1 MSDTCSR
8 EVSLKVFD
16 LYVERKL
23 GAGNRASFFISASLP
38 ALLIMLVSLL
48 LVVSLTFITSM
59 ALSMEEVMVGL
70 GCGHLLV
77 DGIFSSDD
85 DIFYSVDAVRTSEA
99 LAFSG
104 KANAALYLKGVD
116 FQSYFN
122 QRRLDCLNLESVGD
136 DGLLNPV
143 YLSSSVA
150 GKLGVEEGG
159 RFSVLVHDA
168 RTGRTRPLLLT
179 CAGIFSSGYGEFDST
194 LCYVGSSLLSGDFD
208 TEVMLADP
216 SDIDGC
222 VDYLSASGYHVRSYK
237 DVYSDLYGNV
247 EFSLDV
253 LYGVFIVLALLAAL
267 FSSNIAFDYVS
278 RDKRDIA
285 ALLVMG
291 LAEKDVRRKY
301 LVITLFFVLLA
312 LVLGLVLGLVVSFFI
327 PDLMRYL
334 EKMDFAAL
342 DAYMTSFSIT
352 IPAAR
357 ILLMLA
363 GLFVSSSVSL
373 FLSLRKT
380 VSMDI
385 SSIIAAG

>member
-1 MSDTCSR
+1 M
-8 EVSLKVFD
+8 KVFD

-23 GAGNRASFFISASLP
+23 GAGNRASFFVSALLP
-38 ALLIMLVSLL
+38 AILIMLVSLL

-59 ALSMEEVMVGL
+59 ALSMEEVMVDL
-70 GCGHLLV
+70 GCGHILV
-77 DGIFSSDD
+77 DGTFSSDD
-85 DIFYSVDAVRTSEA
+85 DIFYSVDAVRTSES

-104 KANAALYLKGVD
+104 KASAALYLKGVD

-122 QRRLDCLNLESVGD
+122 QRRLDCLNLVSEGT

-143 YLSSSVA
+143 YISSSVSEE
-150 GKLGVEEGG
+150 LGVDEGG
-159 RFSVLVHDA
+159 RFSVLVYDG

-194 LCYVGSSLLSGDFD
+194 LCYVGSSLLSGDYD
-208 TEVMLADP
+208 TELILHDP
-216 SDIDGC
+216 SGMESCLDS
-222 VDYLSASGYHVRSYK
+222 LSSSGFHARSYK

-253 LYGVFIVLALLAAL
+253 LYGVFVVLALLAAL

-291 LAEKDVRRKY
+291 LKEKDVRRKY
-301 LVITLFFVLLA
+301 LVITLAFVLLA
-312 LVLGLVLGLVVSFFI
+312 LVLGLVLGLMVSLSI
-327 PDLMRYL
+327 PGLMRCL
-334 EKMDFAAL
+334 ESMDFAAL
-342 DAYMTSFSIT
+342 DAYMTTFGISVPFS
-352 IPAAR
+352 R

-363 GLFVSSSVSL
+363 GLFASSAVSL
-373 FLSLRKT
+373 FFSLKKT

-385 SSIIAAG
+385 GSIIASA